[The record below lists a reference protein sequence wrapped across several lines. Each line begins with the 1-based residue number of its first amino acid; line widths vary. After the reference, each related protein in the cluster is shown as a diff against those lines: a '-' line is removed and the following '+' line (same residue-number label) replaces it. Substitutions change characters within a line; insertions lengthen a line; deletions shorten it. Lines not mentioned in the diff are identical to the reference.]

1 MGHTRLEFLPLLLCP
16 CSQKSFFQ
24 GWWWCLQLSTGSW
37 ASLNISL
44 DDYSNLE
51 MCTFGRSSS
60 FVCLFFVLFLS
71 YHKASFH
78 YFSRC
83 FRWCLKPFQ
92 IKFSQ
97 DSLVLSRPEQSVSAW
112 QRRWEP
118 SKQGLWELIKD
129 CILKLKLES
138 NSEPERARV
147 SQRVAM
153 RAGGSQREPDRA
165 SGSQSGSHRDN
176 QKEPQWVNESSQA
189 AAMRARLSF
198 VVTR

>member
-1 MGHTRLEFLPLLLCP
+1 MANTEIQYSLANICVIPLKKVHYFLSQDCSNGWSMGHTRLEFLPLLLCP

-37 ASLNISL
+37 ASPNISL

-112 QRRWEP
+112 QRR
-118 SKQGLWELIKD
+118 
-129 CILKLKLES
+129 
-138 NSEPERARV
+138 
-147 SQRVAM
+147 
-153 RAGGSQREPDRA
+153 
-165 SGSQSGSHRDN
+165 
-176 QKEPQWVNESSQA
+176 
-189 AAMRARLSF
+189 
-198 VVTR
+198 

>member
-37 ASLNISL
+37 ASPNISL

-78 YFSRC
+78 YFSR
-83 FRWCLKPFQ
+83 FQ
-92 IKFSQ
+92 ILAFKGYLEVSGRCLECVWGPQ
-97 DSLVLSRPEQSVSAW
+97 TGVVYCLGGGANQYMSLIEWWEVYGNLLSEDKVF
-112 QRRWEP
+112 
-118 SKQGLWELIKD
+118 
-129 CILKLKLES
+129 CT
-138 NSEPERARV
+138 
-147 SQRVAM
+147 
-153 RAGGSQREPDRA
+153 
-165 SGSQSGSHRDN
+165 
-176 QKEPQWVNESSQA
+176 VN
-189 AAMRARLSF
+189 L
-198 VVTR
+198 V